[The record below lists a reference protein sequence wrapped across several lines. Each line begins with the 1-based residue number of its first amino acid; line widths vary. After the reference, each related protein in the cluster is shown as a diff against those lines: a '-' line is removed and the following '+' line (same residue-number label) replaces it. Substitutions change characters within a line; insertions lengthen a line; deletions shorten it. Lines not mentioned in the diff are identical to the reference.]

1 MAKRKTA
8 KEKAQDELDLAKRI
22 QEKADARNLKAHKD
36 LEAYNERAKK
46 TAAAKQDEATAAK
59 TAKDE
64 ADQRVKFLSTH
75 PALNDGD
82 DGLL

>member
-1 MAKRKTA
+1 MVKRKTA
-8 KEKAQDELDLAKRI
+8 KDKAQEELDLAKRI
-22 QEKADARNLKAHKD
+22 QQKAEARNKKAHED
-36 LEAYNERAKK
+36 LEAYNKRAEK
-46 TAAAKQDEATAAK
+46 TAAAKQAEATAAK